1 MKLFQIITLLFFFP
15 LSINYAT
22 AQSSGAWTKE
32 ELKMANTAGNAP
44 YLTGEEKDI
53 VIYMNL
59 VRMDGE
65 RFFNTFLQDFIDEY
79 NEKMKQYSNY
89 EKLKISRNDSYYLS
103 LKRDLKNIRL
113 LPVFWP
119 DEALSWVARQHAKD
133 LNKNNFAGHTSS
145 NGKTA
150 KERIA
155 TMYPKKSS
163 GENIA
168 FGFSSGLGN
177 VCLLLID
184 KGVPDLGHRKM
195 ILNTAAQLNTVGVSI
210 QPHKTYRHCAVIDF
224 VALPHSQQNP

>member
-1 MKLFQIITLLFFFP
+1 MKPFLIFICLFVS
-15 LSINYAT
+15 LSSSYSK
-22 AQSSGAWTKE
+22 AQNASAWTKE
-32 ELKMANTAGNAP
+32 ELKMANTAGNAS

-89 EKLKISRNDSYYLS
+89 ERLKIGRNDSYYLS
-103 LKRDLKNIRL
+103 LKRDLKNVRL

-119 DEALSWVARQHAKD
+119 DESLSWVAKQHARD
-133 LNKNNFAGHTSS
+133 LNRNNFAAHNSS
-145 NGKTA
+145 DGRTA
-150 KERIA
+150 KDRIA
-155 TMYPKKSS
+155 KMYPKKSS

-195 ILNTAAQLNTVGVSI
+195 ILNTSFELNTVGVSI
-210 QPHKTYRHCAVIDF
+210 QPHKTYRYCAVIDF
-224 VALPHSQQNP
+224 VALPH

>member
-1 MKLFQIITLLFFFP
+1 M
-15 LSINYAT
+15 
-22 AQSSGAWTKE
+22 SSHWTKE
-32 ELKMANTAGNAP
+32 ELKMANTAGNAS

-89 EKLKISRNDSYYLS
+89 ETLKISRNNSYYLS
-103 LKRDLKNIRL
+103 LKRDLKNIRS

-119 DEALSWVARQHAKD
+119 DEALSWVAKQHARD
-133 LNKNNFAGHTSS
+133 LNRNNFAGHNSTD
-145 NGKTA
+145 GRTA
-150 KERIA
+150 KDRIA
-155 TMYPKKSS
+155 KIYPKRSS

-184 KGVPDLGHRKM
+184 RGVPDLGHRKM
-195 ILNTAAQLNTVGVSI
+195 ILNTSYELNTVGVSI
-210 QPHKTYRHCAVIDF
+210 QPHKTYRYCAVTDF
-224 VALPHSQQNP
+224 VALPH